1 MTFQKFVAVR
11 GRFLIVSCN
20 DGFRFYVGGRGS
32 RYETHYATHNNGAW
46 ITLEVRTNKHDP
58 QDELLLAH
66 AERNLL
72 PEAGAYVY
80 RYVPVPLIHLL
91 IAKHGGEKT

>member
-11 GRFLIVSCN
+11 GRFLNVSCN
-20 DGFRFYVGGRGS
+20 DGFRFYVGGTSGGKL
-32 RYETHYATHNNGAW
+32 HYSTHNNDKW